1 MGFSRRVKQLMVL
14 HTRCA
19 DVRPAPSQ
27 RCLCQASEWVHSS
40 GRGCSLGLLLRCIC
54 LSMLSRLSWHK
65 KDTISVCI
73 AECIDVQ
80 DVFATPG
87 SSGSAQAGSASKS
100 GTASRRAAPPPAA
113 GEDGE
118 RRRSSGR
125 KRGAPLDGETG
136 PGAASSGARAKR
148 SRLAPV
154 DTEAEAAQAP
164 ADGTPVPAPGS
175 PAAHTRSHDQVRLP
189 ELLVMADNTERQ
201 PLGCIQPVAR
211 RLVTWLRQLQDMW
224 RKPAIIL
231 RTRM

>member
-1 MGFSRRVKQLMVL
+1 
-14 HTRCA
+14 
-19 DVRPAPSQ
+19 
-27 RCLCQASEWVHSS
+27 
-40 GRGCSLGLLLRCIC
+40 
-54 LSMLSRLSWHK
+54 MLSRLSWHK
-65 KDTISVCI
+65 KDIVSVCI

-87 SSGSAQAGSASKS
+87 SNGSAQARSASKS
-100 GTASRRAAPPPAA
+100 GTAGRRAAPAPAA
-113 GEDGE
+113 GDDGE

-154 DTEAEAAQAP
+154 DTEAKAAQAS
-164 ADGTPVPAPGS
+164 ADGAPVPAPGS

-189 ELLVMADNTERQ
+189 QLLVMASNTERQ
-201 PLGCIQPVAR
+201 LFRCIQTVAR
-211 RLVTWLRQLQDMW
+211 RRLTWLRQLQDMW